1 MKNTEITAYFQ
12 DFDTILENKER
23 YNIDWSFKDAQE
35 KLDTFSNEIIQD
47 KIKNKC
53 LFCKN
58 KQAAFKDYNKS
69 SHLLLKKQKMQARIF
84 SNMFWFMTTIEFI
97 LSIIL
102 VLSISE
108 ISHTG
113 EGMVDSEMLG
123 IFIVVT
129 FAFLKVFIERFL
141 LKPRL
146 EEFGWVLYERSI
158 HSLKMLTLEINT
170 SLNESI
176 DHLLH
181 NNSNNAD
188 SFTGIS
194 NLSDYELANEIY

>member
-1 MKNTEITAYFQ
+1 MNNTEITTYFQ
-12 DFDTILENKER
+12 DFDTILEDRER
-23 YNIDWSFKDAQE
+23 YNIDWAFKDAQQ
-35 KLDTFSNEIIQD
+35 KLDKFSNEIIQD

-53 LFCKN
+53 FLCKN
-58 KQAAFKDYNKS
+58 KDHSQEAFSDYNKS

-84 SNMFWFMTTIEFI
+84 SNMFWFMTAIEFI

-102 VLSISE
+102 VLGISE

-113 EGMVDSEMLG
+113 EGMVDSEVLG

-146 EEFGWVLYERSI
+146 EEFGWQLYERSI
-158 HSLKMLTLEINT
+158 NHLKVLTLEINT
-170 SLNESI
+170 TLNDGI
-176 DHLLH
+176 DHMF
-181 NNSNNAD
+181 ADQTD
-188 SFTGIS
+188 SFEGLVD
-194 NLSDYELANEIY
+194 LSEYNIAN